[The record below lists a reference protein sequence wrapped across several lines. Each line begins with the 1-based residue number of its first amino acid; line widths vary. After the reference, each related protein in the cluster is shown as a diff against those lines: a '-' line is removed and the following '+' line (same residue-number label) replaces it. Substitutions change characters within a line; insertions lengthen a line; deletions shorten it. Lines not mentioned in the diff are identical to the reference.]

1 MAFRWLIRH
10 NDMDGERMRSRRE
23 IEERMHLLH
32 AEGNHDA
39 SGLLGWVLQ
48 DPECALCAHLSCRE
62 FEMKLHREE
71 VTSSFLEMK
80 MNWPVGTVDT
90 HMKEHLE
97 YDPTEA
103 SVVEQARTETI
114 DTLNVAEN
122 LMQRMVGWLDELED
136 RREIEGVTSEWIAD
150 ATRLTGQ
157 CHTGLKLIGQLKKE
171 IGVDSQLLLAD
182 RKMDAVMGILVDT
195 LREEPRLLDTI
206 ELKLASLKAPSNIIE
221 VDFEVM
227 DE

>member
-1 MAFRWLIRH
+1 
-10 NDMDGERMRSRRE
+10 MRSRRE

-48 DPECALCAHLSCRE
+48 DADCAMCAHKSARE
-62 FEMKLHREE
+62 FEMKLNREE
-71 VTSSFLEMK
+71 VTASFLEMK

-90 HMKEHLE
+90 HMKEHVE

-103 SVVEQARTETI
+103 SAIEQARTETI

-122 LMQRMVGWLDELED
+122 LMQRMVGWLDELEE
-136 RREIEGVTSEWIAD
+136 RREIEGVSSDWIAD
-150 ATRLTGQ
+150 ATKLTGQ

-206 ELKLASLKAPSNIIE
+206 ELKLAGLKAPSHVIDA
-221 VDFEVM
+221 DFEVM

>member
-1 MAFRWLIRH
+1 MES
-10 NDMDGERMRSRRE
+10 ERMRSRRE
-23 IEERMHLLH
+23 IEDRMHLLH
-32 AEGNHDA
+32 AEGAHTSSA
-39 SGLLGWVLQ
+39 LLGWVLQ
-48 DPECALCAHLSCRE
+48 DADCALCAHLSCRE

-71 VTSSFLEMK
+71 VTASFLEMK

-122 LMQRMVGWLDELED
+122 LLQRMVGWLDELEE
-136 RREIEGVTSEWIAD
+136 RRGLEGVSSEWIAD
-150 ATRLTGQ
+150 ATKLTGQ

-182 RKMDAVMGILVDT
+182 RKMDAVMGILVET
-195 LREEPRLLDTI
+195 LRDEPRLLDNI
-206 ELKLASLKAPSNIIE
+206 ELRLAGLKAPSNIVE

-227 DE
+227 DDEA